1 LSPLGLRKQDALAE
15 RKVIEK
21 KSVRHRRR
29 IHMIFR
35 TLFYPGIAL
44 LGGMLCSGT
53 FDEPGVAKRPVIVN
67 AEVTD
72 AASKTALQGEV
83 PASPLNDNQVSADE
97 DAIRQVDDRF
107 TKAWEAGDAK
117 AAAAQFTEHAEY
129 VDESGT
135 VFAGRAAIE
144 NCLSEF
150 FEDNPACKL
159 KMMID
164 AVRIISPGVAVVDG
178 RSLVTISEALAP
190 VQCHFTS
197 VYVKTDGEWL
207 TASIR
212 DRVPRNLRE
221 HSVQLQ
227 QLDWLKG
234 DWIDEGDDSIVTF
247 SCESIDNGNF
257 LIRKFSI
264 ELAGQEAMTG
274 TQRIGWD
281 PLTGKLRTWIF
292 DSEGAYGEGLW
303 HRDDANDRWILKS
316 AGVMA
321 DGQAASS
328 TSIYTFVNEHTMTWQ
343 SVDHEIAGIQQP
355 DSEIFTIVRVAPS
368 PVRAIADEESATR

>member
-1 LSPLGLRKQDALAE
+1 
-15 RKVIEK
+15 
-21 KSVRHRRR
+21 
-29 IHMIFR
+29 MIFR

-303 HRDDANDRWILKS
+303 HRDDENNRWILKS

>member
-1 LSPLGLRKQDALAE
+1 
-15 RKVIEK
+15 
-21 KSVRHRRR
+21 
-29 IHMIFR
+29 MIFK
-35 TLFYPGIAL
+35 TL
-44 LGGMLCSGT
+44 LCSGIAVLGGILSSDA
-53 FDEPGVAKRPVIVN
+53 FDEPGVVKRPVIVS
-67 AEVTD
+67 AEVTGTASK
-72 AASKTALQGEV
+72 AASQGDV
-83 PASPLNDNQVSADE
+83 STSPLHDKQLTADE

-107 TKAWEAGDAK
+107 IKAWEAGNAK
-117 AAAAQFTEHAEY
+117 VAAAQFTEHAEY
-129 VDESGT
+129 VDESG
-135 VFAGRAAIE
+135 VAFEGREAIE

-150 FEDNPACKL
+150 FGKNPACKL
-159 KMMID
+159 EMTID
-164 AVRIISPGVAVVDG
+164 SVRFISPGVAIVDG
-178 RSLVTISEALAP
+178 RSSVTVQEALAP

-212 DRVPRNLRE
+212 DRAPRNLRE

-247 SCESIDNGNF
+247 SCEAIDNGNF
-257 LIRKFSI
+257 LIRSFSI
-264 ELAGQEAMTG
+264 VLAGQEAMTG

-303 HRDDANDRWILKS
+303 HRDDENNRWILKS

-328 TSIYTFVNEHTMTWQ
+328 TSIYTYVNEHTMTWQ
-343 SVDHEIAGIQQP
+343 SIDHEIAGILQP
-355 DSEIFTIVRVAPS
+355 DSEIFTIVRLSPN
-368 PVRAIADEESATR
+368 PVRAIADDETGAR